1 MSDILTTWKEIAA
14 YLKVSV
20 KTAKRYRKHKGLPVR
35 KDPAG
40 HPVIKKQVAD
50 KWKIEEFAA

>member
-1 MSDILTTWKEIAA
+1 MTEILITWKEIAQ

-20 KTAKRYRKHKGLPVR
+20 KTAKRYHKLKGLPIT

-40 HPVIKKQVAD
+40 HPVIRKQIAD
-50 KWKIEEFAA
+50 KWRIEEQAA